1 MHSPISFYTF
11 VIMDRISP
19 VELSLPNAYGIPVRI
34 FANEAVRVEQT
45 AVDELR
51 SMLDLQATVEQL
63 HAADPDFFGGL
74 QPRVEAVAITPDFHK
89 GAGIPIGTVLQ
100 TSGFIAPQ
108 AIGRDVNCGM
118 RLLRTDWTVEEVQR
132 HLPALEKRIR
142 HIFFQG
148 GRAIPLHPLQKQ
160 ALLRDGLPGLV
171 EQSHLLGEQGIWR
184 YFRRD
189 EQWRAL
195 DHVSEC
201 GHMHS
206 DGIAQGLA
214 DYAGQTDTRYDA
226 QIGSIGGGNHFV
238 EVQEVRRILDAET
251 AYAWG
256 LQPGQVVVIHT
267 GSVSVG
273 YPAALYAETL
283 TRALYPR
290 HIPLPANGILPLPLH
305 GKYAAAAA
313 EVQRAIANAANFAY
327 ANRLF
332 LGLMLRQVFEEVL
345 GDRSLEL
352 LWDSGHNLIWQDGAT
367 YVHRKGATPARG
379 LAAMAGT
386 PFAYT
391 GEPVLIPGSMG
402 GSSYVLRGQGDPRSL
417 SSASHGAGRA
427 QSRGQAMRASD
438 ADFKRFMAEFKII
451 TPIDPRDPSLR
462 GRRDILQKWEDHIK
476 QEAPWAFKEIAP
488 VIDTQTE
495 AGLVGAVAELKPLFT
510 VKG

>member
-1 MHSPISFYTF
+1 
-11 VIMDRISP
+11 MDRISP
-19 VELSLPNAYGIPVRI
+19 VELSLPNAHGIPVRI
-34 FANEAVRVEQT
+34 FANEAVRVEQA

-51 SMLDLQATVEQL
+51 TMLDLQATVEQL

-74 QPRVEAVAITPDFHK
+74 TPRVEAVAVTPDFHK

-148 GRAIPLHPLQKQ
+148 GRAIPLHPLQKH

-201 GHMHS
+201 GHMAA

-214 DYAGQTDTRYDA
+214 DYAHQTETRYDA

-256 LQPGQVVVIHT
+256 LQPGNVVVMIHT

-273 YPAALYAETL
+273 YPAAIYAETL
-283 TRALYPR
+283 MRGLYPR

-305 GKYAAAAA
+305 GKHAAAAA

-345 GDRSLEL
+345 GDRALEL

-367 YVHRKGATPARG
+367 HVHRKGATPARG
-379 LAAMAGT
+379 LMAMQGT

-402 GSSYVLRGQGDPRSL
+402 ASSYVLRGQGDPRSL

-438 ADFKRFMAEFKII
+438 AEFQRFMAEFKII

-495 AGLVGAVAELKPLFT
+495 AGLVGAVAELAPLFT